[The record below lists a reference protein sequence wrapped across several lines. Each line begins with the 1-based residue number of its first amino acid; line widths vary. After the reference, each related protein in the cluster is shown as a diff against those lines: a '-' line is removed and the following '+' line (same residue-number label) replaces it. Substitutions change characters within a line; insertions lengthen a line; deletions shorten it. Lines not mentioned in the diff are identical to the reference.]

1 MAEARELEAK
11 VADPLLSRP
20 IVTWMLSDIGVS
32 PLESEENIRSYVD
45 AVKQI
50 ESSGGRNT
58 TGQAN
63 KDTGNRA
70 LGDFQWFP
78 APFSE
83 DVDAAS
89 LYFRKAGLPEPEYI
103 QESKEHKDPR
113 KLSPLEQEEL
123 FLIRM
128 YRLEKND
135 NIAKIATGDIK
146 AGRDFYFRKHHT
158 KPDKETIQRTNQYLP
173 LPKDIPVP
181 QNLESKP
188 AESIKL
194 GNLRITDE
202 GVTLKPATI
211 DAISLGDLKIKD
223 EEAPKKEF
231 DKLTDYAATFPN
243 EIDRQKLEE
252 KLQEV
257 RVDAQRVPT
266 EALSKIVVDAQR
278 VAEQALGP
286 VTTPQRGGR
295 FPEVTVDAQRVPEQ
309 ALGPVTVPQ
318 RDLVPV
324 PSRSTS
330 RLESELA
337 ATQMKA
343 IEPNPVDKYLDR
355 VVGSMPRLEAE
366 LASTQ
371 MATMQPR
378 ALSEVTVPQR
388 DRVTIPP
395 TSTPRLESELAA
407 TQMAAM
413 QPRVPS
419 EVTVPQRALKV
430 VPEVDPVESYLNKVV
445 QPRPRVAAPQPQ
457 PAEPSPVRERD
468 PVDAYLER
476 VQAIKERDRLGLIR
490 EVISGVTL
498 QFGDELEAA
507 LSDEPYDVALK
518 RIREEMADYEMRSP
532 RAAFYGEVAGALPTS
547 VSVISGLRALGVTSG
562 AVAGGLETG
571 AYGIG
576 SGEDSVDRLEKGAYY
591 GVGGA
596 IVGRI
601 FDSIFDPQL
610 GRQVKSVEEL
620 NTQKANLQEQLLQEA
635 RVDRPTA
642 QITND
647 ELATQLLMREIEYLG
662 DVVGRQGADPSDL
675 GSMLTRMRTYAENMG
690 VNMKQFNKVYGS
702 NKEIKD
708 LRELINQPFETL
720 EDLAFLRQDL
730 IDMTTKR
737 LIADT
742 NNTIPQ
748 AQSTIVKLRRLASP
762 LATLAEE
769 TVGRSFSERIIIGM
783 NRVVRGQTALDR
795 MWKGMEPFRELAETN
810 AKFNDALLDTMNARL
825 SQEFREK
832 RLQAAI
838 NIAKNK
844 IGKDAEGRLNQF
856 FDDNLE
862 FSKRYRREVTAGDLS
877 RVWMHS
883 NLTTTAKDS
892 SLRVFRKKAE
902 AKAEDAA
909 SKDIKRPSMEKWR
922 KKNKDPNKDY
932 ENIFDSHWRWQR
944 QTLTR
949 MELGKQL
956 GFRTAGKPVVAQGKK
971 TLEETAAKEAGS
983 FKLFDDRIIEEAL
996 KREGLSDVQINNAK
1010 QIIDDLGINANKG
1023 MSHELELVRSLGYIG
1038 TIANPYGALM
1048 NVHDLFNAS
1057 FELGVKN
1064 VLGSLFNKGGITF
1077 NPADMGL
1084 ARQVFGEFVRK
1095 ARKGTDQKLLGEK
1108 VSGNQFLENAAQASE
1123 SLLEWSMKWSGFAKL
1138 DQFGKSRIMGAS
1150 FRKARQDITN
1160 GSFDNKWQYSFSKPE
1175 LDQLKRD
1182 IAAGN
1187 TSSELVRDLV
1197 MFDLFR
1203 LQPINA
1209 AAQTAFGLANPNARL
1224 FYMLKGF
1231 AIKQFDL
1238 MERRIYKEWKS
1249 GNKRQALQNAM
1260 RYLILSGG
1268 GYGIVN
1274 EGRQVIKGDV
1284 PDPEQAAI
1292 GALYQI
1298 GSVLTFGAMG
1308 ANDYGYDKFMSDPV
1322 NAIVSNMFP
1331 PVTATLPAAV
1341 IEDTADVA
1349 RALLAGE
1356 VPNPIPDDS
1365 LEALPVVGKTIKG
1378 LTEE

>member
-11 VADPLLSRP
+11 VVDPLLSRP
-20 IVTWMLSDIGVS
+20 IVMWMLSDIGVS
-32 PLESEENIRSYVD
+32 PLESEENIRTYVD

-58 TGQAN
+58 TGKAN
-63 KDTGNRA
+63 KVTGNRA

-83 DVDAAS
+83 DVEAAS

-135 NIAKIATGDIK
+135 NIAKIATGDIN

-158 KPDKETIQRTNQYLP
+158 NPDKETIQRTNQFLP

-188 AESIKL
+188 VDSIKL

-202 GVTLKPATI
+202 GVTFKPTTVESV
-211 DAISLGDLKIKD
+211 DLGDLRIKD
-223 EEAPKKEF
+223 EEAPQKEL

-243 EIDRQKLEE
+243 EIDRKKLEDT
-252 KLQEV
+252 LQEV
-257 RVDAQRVPT
+257 RTDVKKVADTYKSVGLLTGAGPVPDRVLEPVIPTKRGQIPIPQRPQL
-266 EALSKIVVDAQR
+266 E
-278 VAEQALGP
+278 E
-286 VTTPQRGGR
+286 VTTPQRTGR
-295 FPEVTVDAQRVPEQ
+295 FPEVTVDAQRVPTQ
-309 ALGPVTVPQ
+309 AVGPVSVPQ
-318 RDLVPV
+318 RDLV
-324 PSRSTS
+324 S
-330 RLESELA
+330 
-337 ATQMKA
+337 
-343 IEPNPVDKYLDR
+343 
-355 VVGSMPRLEAE
+355 
-366 LASTQ
+366 
-371 MATMQPR
+371 
-378 ALSEVTVPQR
+378 
-388 DRVTIPP
+388 IPP

-407 TQMAAM
+407 TQMKVLEPDPVEKYLDRVVGSMPRVEAELASTQMAAM

-419 EVTVPQRALKV
+419 EVAVPQRDLKV
-430 VPEVDPVESYLNKVV
+430 VPEVDPVEEYLNKVV
-445 QPRPRVAAPQPQ
+445 QPRPAVAAPQPQ
-457 PAEPSPVRERD
+457 PTAPVRERD
-468 PVDAYLER
+468 PVDAYLDR
-476 VQAIKERDRLGLIR
+476 IQAIKERDRIGLIR
-490 EVISGVTL
+490 EVISGATL
-498 QFGDELEAA
+498 QFGEELEAFF
-507 LSDEPYDVALK
+507 SDEPYDVALK
-518 RIREEMADYEMRSP
+518 RIREEMADYELRSP

-547 VSVISGLRALGVTSG
+547 VGVISGLRALGVTSG

-576 SGEDSVDRLEKGAYY
+576 SGEDAIDRLEKGAYY
-591 GVGGA
+591 GAGGA

-610 GRQVKSVEEL
+610 GRQVGSVEEL
-620 NTQKANLQEQLLQEA
+620 NAQKANLQEQLLQEA
-635 RVDRPTA
+635 RIDRPTA

-702 NKEIKD
+702 NKEIKE
-708 LRELINQPFETL
+708 LRDLINQPFDTL
-720 EDLAFLRQDL
+720 EDLTFLRQDL

-783 NRVVRGQTALDR
+783 NRVVRGQTVLDR

-810 AKFNDALLDTMNARL
+810 VKFNDALLDTMNARL

-832 RLQAAI
+832 RLRVAI

-883 NLTTTAKDS
+883 NLSTTAKDS
-892 SLRVFRKKAE
+892 SLRSFRKKAE

-909 SKDIKRPSMEKWR
+909 SKDIKRPSMKEWR

-956 GFRTAGKPVVAQGKK
+956 GFRTAGKPLVAQGKK

-996 KREGLSDVQINNAK
+996 KREGLSEVQINNAK

-1023 MSHELELVRSLGYIG
+1023 MSHELELVRSLGYVG

-1048 NVHDLFNAS
+1048 NIHDLFNAS

-1064 VLGSLFNKGGITF
+1064 VVGALFDRGGITF

-1108 VSGNQFLENAAQASE
+1108 ISGNQFLENAAQASE
-1123 SLLEWSMKWSGFAKL
+1123 SLLEWSMKWSGFSKL

-1150 FRKARQDITN
+1150 FRKARQDIAN

-1175 LDQLKRD
+1175 IDQLKRD

-1238 MERRIYKEWKS
+1238 MERRIFKEWQN
-1249 GNKRQALQNAM
+1249 GNKRQALENAM

-1292 GALYQI
+1292 GALYQV

-1356 VPNPIPDDS
+1356 MPNPIPDDS
-1365 LEALPVVGKTIKG
+1365 LEALPIIGKTIKG
-1378 LTEE
+1378 ITEE

>member
-1 MAEARELEAK
+1 MAELEAK
-11 VADPLLSRP
+11 TTPTASSDLP
-20 IVTWMLSDIGVS
+20 TWMNDPAMLDMLEGLGVDPYEAAPNFDLWFS
-32 PLESEENIRSYVD
+32 T
-45 AVKQI
+45 VKEI
-50 ESSGGRNT
+50 ESSGGWNT
-58 TGQAN
+58 YNRSSSARGPYQILKGSYPVMLRRAIRVSKQQGKEPEKWMTDALKDKDRDPSDLSEDQVRRLIFFDLQQRPQKNKEGIGTDKLLVSLAKGNWDAGQDLYLDHHHTDRTDQPTLKRSNEKFAEV
-63 KDTGNRA
+63 KD
-70 LGDFQWFP
+70 QVVVS
-78 APFSE
+78 FSE
-83 DVDAAS
+83 DI
-89 LYFRKAGLPEPEYI
+89 P
-103 QESKEHKDPR
+103 
-113 KLSPLEQEEL
+113 
-123 FLIRM
+123 
-128 YRLEKND
+128 
-135 NIAKIATGDIK
+135 T
-146 AGRDFYFRKHHT
+146 
-158 KPDKETIQRTNQYLP
+158 
-173 LPKDIPVP
+173 PK
-181 QNLESKP
+181 NLESKP
-188 AESIKL
+188 IESIRLGDLRITDEDVTTKGSESTKL
-194 GNLRITDE
+194 GNLRI
-202 GVTLKPATI
+202 
-211 DAISLGDLKIKD
+211 KD
-223 EEAPKKEF
+223 EEASQRKIE
-231 DKLTDYAATFPN
+231 KLTDYAATFPN
-243 EIDRQKLEE
+243 EIDRKKLEE

-257 RVDAQRVPT
+257 RVDAQRVP
-266 EALSKIVVDAQR
+266 EQLLSEITV
-278 VAEQALGP
+278 
-286 VTTPQRGGR
+286 PQRSQKDV
-295 FPEVTVDAQRVPEQ
+295 PVPYTDYTTAMDQRLAE
-309 ALGPVTVPQ
+309 VTVPQ
-318 RDLVPV
+318 RNLVPEQLLSEVTV
-324 PSRSTS
+324 PQRSQKDVP
-330 RLESELA
+330 EA
-337 ATQMKA
+337 D
-343 IEPNPVDKYLDR
+343 PVDAYLER
-355 VVGSMPRLEAE
+355 VVGSMPRIEAE

-371 MATMQPR
+371 MKAMEPKVPD
-378 ALSEVTVPQR
+378 EITVPQR
-388 DRVTIPP
+388 
-395 TSTPRLESELAA
+395 E
-407 TQMAAM
+407 
-413 QPRVPS
+413 
-419 EVTVPQRALKV
+419 LKV
-430 VPEVDPVESYLNKVV
+430 VPEVDPVDAYLEKVI
-445 QPRPRVAAPQPQ
+445 QPRPVPIVTQPQ
-457 PAEPSPVRERD
+457 AVAPEPVRERD

-476 VQAIKERDRLGLIR
+476 VQSIKDRDRIGLIR
-490 EVISGVTL
+490 EVISGTTL
-498 QFGDELEAA
+498 QFGDELEA
-507 LSDEPYDVALK
+507 LMSDEPYEVALK

-532 RAAFYGEVAGALPTS
+532 RAAFYGEVAGAVPTS
-547 VSVISGLRALGVTSG
+547 VGVISGLRALGVTSG
-562 AVAGGLETG
+562 AAAGALETG

-576 SGEDSVDRLEKGAYY
+576 SGEDTIDRLEKGAYY
-591 GVGGA
+591 GAGGA

-610 GRQVKSVEEL
+610 GRQAGSVDEL
-620 NTQKANLQEQLLQEA
+620 NAQKADLQEVLLQEA
-635 RVDRPTA
+635 KVNRPTA
-642 QITND
+642 ELTND
-647 ELATQLLMREIEYLG
+647 ELATQLMLREIEYLG

-690 VNMKQFNKVYGS
+690 VNMKQLNKVYSS
-702 NKEIKD
+702 NKEIKE
-708 LRELINQPFETL
+708 LRELINQPFNTL
-720 EDLAFLRQDL
+720 EDLTFLRQDL
-730 IDMTTKR
+730 LDMTTKR

-762 LATLAEE
+762 IATLAEE
-769 TVGRSFSERIIIGM
+769 TVGRSFSERIIRGM
-783 NRVVRGQTALDR
+783 NRVVRGQTVLDR
-795 MWKGMEPFRELAETN
+795 MWKGMEPFRELAQTN
-810 AKFNDALLDTMNARL
+810 AKFNDSLLDATNSRL
-825 SQEFREK
+825 SLEFREK
-832 RLQAAI
+832 RMQTAI
-838 NIAKNK
+838 NIAKGK
-844 IGKDAEGRLNQF
+844 IGKGSEDRLNQF

-877 RVWMHS
+877 RAWMHS
-883 NLTTTAKDS
+883 NLTTTGKDV
-892 SLRVFRKKAE
+892 SLRSFRKRAE

-909 SKDIKRPSMEKWR
+909 SKNVTRPSMKKWR
-922 KKNKDPNKDY
+922 EKNKDPNKDY

-944 QTLTR
+944 ETLTR

-956 GFRTAGKPVVAQGKK
+956 GFRTAGKPLTAQGKK
-971 TLEETAAKEAGS
+971 TLEQTAAKEAGS

-996 KREGLSDVQINNAK
+996 KREGLSEVQINNAK

-1023 MSHELELVRSLGYIG
+1023 MSHELELVRSLGYVG

-1048 NVHDLFNAS
+1048 NIHDLFNAS

-1064 VLGSLFNKGGITF
+1064 VLGALFGKGGITF

-1123 SLLEWSMKWSGFAKL
+1123 SLLEWSMKWSGFTKL

-1150 FRKARQDITN
+1150 FRKARQDVAN

-1175 LDQLKRD
+1175 IDQLKRD

-1209 AAQTAFGLANPNARL
+1209 AAQTAYGLANPNARI

-1274 EGRQVIKGDV
+1274 EGRQVIKGET

-1322 NAIVSNMFP
+1322 NAVVSNILP
-1331 PVTATLPAAV
+1331 PVTATFPAAV

-1356 VPNPIPDDS
+1356 TPNPIPDDS
-1365 LEALPVVGKTIKG
+1365 LEALPIIGKTIKG
-1378 LTEE
+1378 LTDE

>member
-11 VADPLLSRP
+11 VADPLLNRP

-32 PLESEENIRSYVD
+32 PLESEENIRAYVD

-58 TGQAN
+58 TGKAN
-63 KDTGNRA
+63 KVTGNRA

-158 KPDKETIQRTNQYLP
+158 KPDKETIQRTNQFLP

-202 GVTLKPATI
+202 GVTFKPATVESV
-211 DAISLGDLKIKD
+211 DLGNLRIKD
-223 EEAPKKEF
+223 EEAPQKEL

-243 EIDRQKLEE
+243 EIDRKKLEDT
-252 KLQEV
+252 LQEV
-257 RVDAQRVPT
+257 RTDVKKVADTYESVGLLTGASPVPSRIIEPVIAPQRAGRFPQAEVMAQRVPT
-266 EALSKIVVDAQR
+266 
-278 VAEQALGP
+278 QAIGP
-286 VTTPQRGGR
+286 VATPQRAGR
-295 FPEVTVDAQRVPEQ
+295 FPEVDVSAQRVPTQ
-309 ALGPVTVPQ
+309 TIGPVTVPQ
-318 RDLVPV
+318 RDLVSIP
-324 PSRSTS
+324 PTATP

-337 ATQMKA
+337 SAQMKTL
-343 IEPNPVDKYLDR
+343 EPDPVEKYLDR
-355 VVGSMPRLEAE
+355 VVGSMPRVEAE
-366 LASTQ
+366 LAS
-371 MATMQPR
+371 
-378 ALSEVTVPQR
+378 
-388 DRVTIPP
+388 
-395 TSTPRLESELAA
+395 

-419 EVTVPQRALKV
+419 EVTVPQRDLKV
-430 VPEVDPVESYLNKVV
+430 VPEVDPVEAYLNKVV

-457 PAEPSPVRERD
+457 PAKPAPTRD
-468 PVDAYLER
+468 PVDAYIDR
-476 VQAIKERDRLGLIR
+476 VQAIKERDRIGLIR
-490 EVISGVTL
+490 EVISGATL
-498 QFGDELEAA
+498 QFGDELEAF

-518 RIREEMADYEMRSP
+518 RIREEMADYELRSP

-547 VSVISGLRALGVTSG
+547 VGVISGLRALGVTSG

-576 SGEDSVDRLEKGAYY
+576 SGEDAIDRLEKGAYY
-591 GVGGA
+591 SAGGA

-610 GRQVKSVEEL
+610 GRQVGSVEEL
-620 NTQKANLQEQLLQEA
+620 NAQKANLQEQLLQEA
-635 RVDRPTA
+635 KVNRPTA
-642 QITND
+642 ELTND
-647 ELATQLLMREIEYLG
+647 ELATQLLLRETEFLG
-662 DVVGRQGADPSDL
+662 DIVGRQGADPSDL
-675 GSMLTRMRTYAENMG
+675 GSMLTRMRKYAEDMG

-702 NKEIKD
+702 NKDIKG
-708 LRELINQPFETL
+708 LRDTLNQRFDSVEELALF
-720 EDLAFLRQDL
+720 RQDL
-730 IDMTTKR
+730 LDQTTGR

-769 TVGRSFSERIIIGM
+769 TVGRSFSERIIRGM
-783 NRVVRGQTALDR
+783 NRVVRGQTVLDR

-810 AKFNDALLDTMNARL
+810 VKFNDALLDVMNSRL
-825 SQEFREK
+825 TQEFREK
-832 RLQAAI
+832 RLQTAI
-838 NIAKNK
+838 AIANKK

-877 RVWMHS
+877 RMWMHS
-883 NLTTTAKDS
+883 NLTTTAKDV
-892 SLRVFRKKAE
+892 SLRAFRKRAE

-909 SKDIKRPSMEKWR
+909 SKNIMRPSMKEWR
-922 KKNKDPNKDY
+922 KKNKDPNKEY

-944 QTLTR
+944 ETLTR

-1064 VLGSLFNKGGITF
+1064 VVGALFDRGGITF

-1095 ARKGTDQKLLGEK
+1095 ARKGTDQKLLGDK

-1150 FRKARQDITN
+1150 FRKARQDIAS
-1160 GSFDNKWQYSFSKPE
+1160 GSFDNKWQYSFSKAE

-1238 MERRIYKEWKS
+1238 MERRIYKEWKA

-1284 PDPEQAAI
+1284 PDPEQAAM

-1308 ANDYGYDKFMSDPV
+1308 ANDYGYDKFMSDPA
-1322 NAIVSNMFP
+1322 NAIVSNLFP

-1341 IEDTADVA
+1341 LEDTADVA

-1365 LEALPVVGKTIKG
+1365 LEALPIVGKTIKG

>member
-11 VADPLLSRP
+11 VVDPLLNRP
-20 IVTWMLSDIGVS
+20 IVMWMLSDIGVS
-32 PLESEENIRSYVD
+32 PLESEENIRAYVD
-45 AVKQI
+45 AIKQI

-58 TGQAN
+58 TGKAN
-63 KDTGNRA
+63 KVTGNRA

-83 DVDAAS
+83 DLDAAS
-89 LYFRKAGLPEPEYI
+89 LYYRKSGLPEPEYI

-158 KPDKETIQRTNQYLP
+158 KPDKETIQRTNQFLP

-188 AESIKL
+188 ADSIKL

-202 GVTLKPATI
+202 GVTFKPATVESV
-211 DAISLGDLKIKD
+211 DLGDLRIKD
-223 EEAPKKEF
+223 EEAPQKEL

-243 EIDRQKLEE
+243 EIDRKKLEDT
-252 KLQEV
+252 LQEV
-257 RVDAQRVPT
+257 RTDVKKVADTYKSVGLLTGAGPVPDRVLEPVIPTKRGQIPIPQRPQL
-266 EALSKIVVDAQR
+266 E
-278 VAEQALGP
+278 E
-286 VTTPQRGGR
+286 VTTP
-295 FPEVTVDAQRVPEQ
+295 P
-309 ALGPVTVPQ
+309 
-318 RDLVPV
+318 
-324 PSRSTS
+324 TS
-330 RLESELA
+330 MPRLESELA

-343 IEPNPVDKYLDR
+343 LEPDPVEKYLDR

-371 MATMQPR
+371 M
-378 ALSEVTVPQR
+378 V
-388 DRVTIPP
+388 
-395 TSTPRLESELAA
+395 
-407 TQMAAM
+407 AM

-419 EVTVPQRALKV
+419 EVTVPQRDLKV
-430 VPEVDPVESYLNKVV
+430 VPEVDPVEAYLNKVV
-445 QPRPRVAAPQPQ
+445 QPRPAVVAPQPQ
-457 PAEPSPVRERD
+457 PTAPVRERD
-468 PVDAYLER
+468 PVDAYIDR
-476 VQAIKERDRLGLIR
+476 IQAIKERDRIGLIR
-490 EVISGVTL
+490 EVISGATL
-498 QFGDELEAA
+498 QFGEELEAFF
-507 LSDEPYDVALK
+507 SDEPYDVALK
-518 RIREEMADYEMRSP
+518 RIREEMADYELRSP
-532 RAAFYGEVAGALPTS
+532 RAAFYGEVVGALPTS
-547 VSVISGLRALGVTSG
+547 VGVISGLRALGVTSG

-576 SGEDSVDRLEKGAYY
+576 SGEDAIDRLEKGAYY
-591 GVGGA
+591 GAGGA

-610 GRQVKSVEEL
+610 GRQVGSVEEL
-620 NTQKANLQEQLLQEA
+620 NAQKANLQEQLLQEA
-635 RVDRPTA
+635 KIDRPTA

-702 NKEIKD
+702 NKEIKE
-708 LRELINQPFETL
+708 LRDLINQPFETL
-720 EDLAFLRQDL
+720 EDLTFLRQDL

-769 TVGRSFSERIIIGM
+769 TVGRSFSERIVRGM
-783 NRVVRGQTALDR
+783 NRVVRGQTVLDR

-810 AKFNDALLDTMNARL
+810 VKFNDALLDAMNARL

-832 RLQAAI
+832 RLRAAI

-883 NLTTTAKDS
+883 NLSTTAKDS
-892 SLRVFRKKAE
+892 SLRSFRKKAE

-909 SKDIKRPSMEKWR
+909 SKDIKRPSMEEWR
-922 KKNKDPNKDY
+922 KKNKDPSKDY

-956 GFRTAGKPVVAQGKK
+956 GFRTAGKPLVAQGKK

-996 KREGLSDVQINNAK
+996 KREGLSEVQINNAK

-1048 NVHDLFNAS
+1048 NIHDLFNAS

-1064 VLGSLFNKGGITF
+1064 VVGALFDRGGIVF

-1108 VSGNQFLENAAQASE
+1108 ISGNQFLENAAQASE
-1123 SLLEWSMKWSGFAKL
+1123 SLLEWSMKWSGFSKL

-1150 FRKARQDITN
+1150 FRKARQDIAN

-1175 LDQLKRD
+1175 IDQLKRD

-1238 MERRIYKEWKS
+1238 MERRIFKEWQN
-1249 GNKRQALQNAM
+1249 GNKRQALENAM

-1292 GALYQI
+1292 GALYQV

-1331 PVTATLPAAV
+1331 PVAATLPAAV

-1356 VPNPIPDDS
+1356 TPNLIPSTS
-1365 LEALPVVGKTIKG
+1365 LEALPIIGKTIKG
-1378 LTEE
+1378 ITEE

>member
-1 MAEARELEAK
+1 MPVATAKELRAK
-11 VADPLLSRP
+11 TLDPLFTDPAVNRALDMMNLDP
-20 IVTWMLSDIGVS
+20 YLTQDNILLWIKAIG
-32 PLESEENIRSYVD
+32 E
-45 AVKQI
+45 I
-50 ESSGGRNT
+50 ESSGGKNT
-58 TGQAN
+58 SN
-63 KDTGNRA
+63 KKRVGSKGTTAKGNYQFTDETYRSYLQSYVNA
-70 LGDFQWFP
+70 SNDIDSFVP
-78 APFSE
+78 AW
-83 DVDAAS
+83 VT
-89 LYFRKAGLPEPEYI
+89 
-103 QESKEHKDPR
+103 KELKNPDRDPR
-113 KLSPLEQEEL
+113 SL
-123 FLIRM
+123 
-128 YRLEKND
+128 ND
-135 NIAKIATGDIK
+135 NQQRILLMVGTHARAKDADMQQAWGNGDLLGAGKKIFYNAHYGASPDRKTVQVVNREFDEIK
-146 AGRDFYFRKHHT
+146 NQIITLA
-158 KPDKETIQRTNQYLP
+158 PDKLNVDPVKKGMSQR
-173 LPKDIPVP
+173 
-181 QNLESKP
+181 
-188 AESIKL
+188 
-194 GNLRITDE
+194 
-202 GVTLKPATI
+202 
-211 DAISLGDLKIKD
+211 KIK
-223 EEAPKKEF
+223 E
-231 DKLTDYAATFPN
+231 LTDYAATFPN
-243 EIDRQKLEE
+243 EIDRKKLEE

-257 RVDAQRVPT
+257 RVDAQRVP
-266 EALSKIVVDAQR
+266 EQLLSEITV
-278 VAEQALGP
+278 
-286 VTTPQRGGR
+286 PQRSQKEI
-295 FPEVTVDAQRVPEQ
+295 PVPYTDYTTAMNQRLAE
-309 ALGPVTVPQ
+309 VTVPQ
-318 RDLVPV
+318 RSQKEIPEAD
-324 PSRSTS
+324 
-330 RLESELA
+330 
-337 ATQMKA
+337 
-343 IEPNPVDKYLDR
+343 PVDAYLER
-355 VVGSMPRLEAE
+355 VVGAMPRIEAE

-371 MATMQPR
+371 MKAMQPKVPD
-378 ALSEVTVPQR
+378 EITVPQQ
-388 DRVTIPP
+388 
-395 TSTPRLESELAA
+395 EL
-407 TQMAAM
+407 
-413 QPRVPS
+413 
-419 EVTVPQRALKV
+419 KI
-430 VPEVDPVESYLNKVV
+430 VPEVDPVNAYLEKVI
-445 QPRPRVAAPQPQ
+445 QPRPAPIVTQPQ
-457 PAEPSPVRERD
+457 AVEPEPVRERD

-476 VQAIKERDRLGLIR
+476 VQSIKDRDRIGLIR
-490 EVISGVTL
+490 EVISGTTL
-498 QFGDELEAA
+498 QFGDELEA
-507 LSDEPYDVALK
+507 LMSDEPYEIAVK

-532 RAAFYGEVAGALPTS
+532 RAAFYGEVAGAVPAS
-547 VSVISGLRALGVTSG
+547 VGVISGLRALGVTSG
-562 AVAGGLETG
+562 AAAGALETG

-576 SGEDSVDRLEKGAYY
+576 SGEDTIDRLEKGAYY
-591 GVGGA
+591 GAGGA
-596 IVGRI
+596 IVGRV

-610 GRQVKSVEEL
+610 GRQAGSVDEL
-620 NTQKANLQEQLLQEA
+620 NAQKADLQEVLLQEA
-635 RVDRPTA
+635 KVNRPTA
-642 QITND
+642 ELTND
-647 ELATQLLMREIEYLG
+647 ELATQLMLREIEYLG

-690 VNMKQFNKVYGS
+690 VNMKQLNKVYSS
-702 NKEIKD
+702 NKEIKE
-708 LRELINQPFETL
+708 LRELINQPFNTL
-720 EDLAFLRQDL
+720 EDLTFLRQDL
-730 IDMTTKR
+730 LDMTTKR

-769 TVGRSFSERIIIGM
+769 TVGRSFSERIIRGM
-783 NRVVRGQTALDR
+783 NRVVRGQTVLDR
-795 MWKGMEPFRELAETN
+795 MWKGMEPFRELAQTN
-810 AKFNDALLDTMNARL
+810 AKFNDSLLDATNSRL
-825 SQEFREK
+825 SLEFREE
-832 RLQAAI
+832 RLQTAI
-838 NIAKNK
+838 NIAKGK
-844 IGKDAEGRLNQF
+844 IGKGSEDRLNQF

-877 RVWMHS
+877 RAWMHS
-883 NLTTTAKDS
+883 NLTTTGKDV
-892 SLRVFRKKAE
+892 SLRSFRKRAE

-909 SKDIKRPSMEKWR
+909 SKNVTRPSMNKWR
-922 KKNKDPNKDY
+922 EKNKDPNKDY

-944 QTLTR
+944 ETLTR

-956 GFRTAGKPVVAQGKK
+956 GFRTAGKPLTAQGKM
-971 TLEETAAKEAGS
+971 TLEKTAAKEAGS

-996 KREGLSDVQINNAK
+996 KREGLSEVQISNAK

-1023 MSHELELVRSLGYIG
+1023 MSHELELVRSLGYVG

-1048 NVHDLFNAS
+1048 NIHDLFNAS

-1064 VLGSLFNKGGITF
+1064 VLGALFGKGGITF

-1123 SLLEWSMKWSGFAKL
+1123 SLLEWSMKWSGFTKL

-1150 FRKARQDITN
+1150 FRKARQDVAN

-1175 LDQLKRD
+1175 IDQLKRD

-1209 AAQTAFGLANPNARL
+1209 AAQTAYGLANPNARI

-1274 EGRQVIKGDV
+1274 EGRQVIKGET

-1322 NAIVSNMFP
+1322 NAVISNMMP
-1331 PVTATLPAAV
+1331 PVTATFPAAV

-1356 VPNPIPDDS
+1356 TPNPIPDTS
-1365 LEALPVVGKTIKG
+1365 LEALPIIGKTIKG
-1378 LTEE
+1378 LTDE

>member
-1 MAEARELEAK
+1 MPVATAKELRAKTLDPIFRDPAVDRALDMMNLDPYLVQDNILLWIEAVGE
-11 VADPLLSRP
+11 
-20 IVTWMLSDIGVS
+20 
-32 PLESEENIRSYVD
+32 
-45 AVKQI
+45 I
-50 ESSGGRNT
+50 ESSGGKNT
-58 TGQAN
+58 SN
-63 KDTGNRA
+63 KERVGKGGTSAKGNYQFTDATYRSYLQSA
-70 LGDFQWFP
+70 LN
-78 APFSE
+78 AYK
-83 DVDAAS
+83 DVDVPV
-89 LYFRKAGLPEPEYI
+89 PEWVT
-103 QESKEHKDPR
+103 KELKNPDRDPR
-113 KLSPLEQEEL
+113 SLS
-123 FLIRM
+123 
-128 YRLEKND
+128 D
-135 NIAKIATGDIK
+135 NQQRVLLLVGTHARGKDADMQK
-146 AGRDFYFRKHHT
+146 AWG
-158 KPDKETIQRTNQYLP
+158 E
-173 LPKDIPVP
+173 
-181 QNLESKP
+181 
-188 AESIKL
+188 
-194 GNLRITDE
+194 
-202 GVTLKPATI
+202 
-211 DAISLGDLKIKD
+211 GDLLGAGKKLFYGPHYGGTPNRKTVQVVNREFDKIKD
-223 EEAPKKEF
+223 KVITLAPDSVAPDPIKTGMAESKI

-243 EIDRQKLEE
+243 EIDRKKLEDT
-252 KLQEV
+252 LQEV
-257 RVDAQRVPT
+257 RTDVKKVADTYKSVGLLTGAGPVPDRVLEPVIPTKRGQIPIPQRPQL
-266 EALSKIVVDAQR
+266 E
-278 VAEQALGP
+278 E
-286 VTTPQRGGR
+286 VTTPQRAGR
-295 FPEVTVDAQRVPEQ
+295 LPEVTVDAQRVPEQ
-309 ALGPVTVPQ
+309 IVGPVSVPQ
-318 RDLVPV
+318 RDLV
-324 PSRSTS
+324 S
-330 RLESELA
+330 
-337 ATQMKA
+337 
-343 IEPNPVDKYLDR
+343 
-355 VVGSMPRLEAE
+355 
-366 LASTQ
+366 
-371 MATMQPR
+371 
-378 ALSEVTVPQR
+378 
-388 DRVTIPP
+388 IPP

-407 TQMAAM
+407 TQMKALEPDPVEKYLDRVVGSMPRVEAELASTQMAAM

-419 EVTVPQRALKV
+419 EVTVPQRDLKV
-430 VPEVDPVESYLNKVV
+430 VPEVDPVEAYLNKVV
-445 QPRPRVAAPQPQ
+445 QPRPAVAAPQPQ
-457 PAEPSPVRERD
+457 PTAPVRERD
-468 PVDAYLER
+468 PVDAYLDR
-476 VQAIKERDRLGLIR
+476 IQTIKERDRIGLIR
-490 EVISGVTL
+490 EVISGATL
-498 QFGDELEAA
+498 QFGEELEAFF
-507 LSDEPYDVALK
+507 SDEPYDVALK
-518 RIREEMADYEMRSP
+518 RIREEMADYELRSP

-547 VSVISGLRALGVTSG
+547 VGVISGLRALGVTSG

-576 SGEDSVDRLEKGAYY
+576 SGEDAIDRLEKGAYY
-591 GVGGA
+591 GAGGA

-610 GRQVKSVEEL
+610 GRQVGSVEEL
-620 NTQKANLQEQLLQEA
+620 NAQKANLQEQLLQEA
-635 RVDRPTA
+635 RIDRPTA

-702 NKEIKD
+702 NKEIKE
-708 LRELINQPFETL
+708 LRDLINQPFDTL
-720 EDLAFLRQDL
+720 EDLTFLRQDL

-783 NRVVRGQTALDR
+783 NRVVRGQTVLDR

-810 AKFNDALLDTMNARL
+810 VKFNDALLDTMNARL

-832 RLQAAI
+832 RLRVAI

-883 NLTTTAKDS
+883 NLSTTAKDS
-892 SLRVFRKKAE
+892 SLRSFRKKAE

-909 SKDIKRPSMEKWR
+909 SKDIKRPSMKEWR

-956 GFRTAGKPVVAQGKK
+956 GFRTAGKPLVAQGKK

-996 KREGLSDVQINNAK
+996 KREGLSEVQINNAK

-1023 MSHELELVRSLGYIG
+1023 MSHELELVRSLGYVG

-1048 NVHDLFNAS
+1048 NIHDLFNAS

-1064 VLGSLFNKGGITF
+1064 VVGALFDRGGITF

-1108 VSGNQFLENAAQASE
+1108 ISGNQFLENAAQASE
-1123 SLLEWSMKWSGFAKL
+1123 SLLEWSMKWSGFSKL

-1150 FRKARQDITN
+1150 FRKARQDIAN

-1175 LDQLKRD
+1175 IDQLKRD

-1238 MERRIYKEWKS
+1238 MERRIFKEWQN
-1249 GNKRQALQNAM
+1249 GNKRQALENAM

-1292 GALYQI
+1292 GALYQV

-1356 VPNPIPDDS
+1356 MPNPIPDDS
-1365 LEALPVVGKTIKG
+1365 LEALPIIGKTIKG
-1378 LTEE
+1378 ITEE